1 MTCSNCFNG
10 CTETTS
16 DKCVKYTGIDVPVLG
31 IKNGDSLS
39 YVEQALIEFL
49 TSTLDGSGI
58 KLDIAPESICTLVN
72 DFLPNCADLTMYDL
86 SVALINSACSLQ
98 EQVDAIN
105 LTLSA
110 AEADYDI
117 DCLTGVTAS
126 SGTHVILQAVIDLLC
141 EVNADLNA
149 VTLDISTNYVSISDI
164 DTYIAD
170 YLSTIGAS
178 TLISN
183 KMVPYVAVEYYGS
196 TSFFNATGA
205 GTGDWANIYLCNG
218 LNGTP
223 DKRGRVGIGVT
234 TGMGGSSFD
243 AAVDPAIAGNPAYTL
258 YSKAGA
264 NIVTLDA
271 TQIPSHTHA
280 AVLAMAPH
288 SHTISPVYTAG
299 GSILNH
305 LSFASNIAESVVTAT
320 GLTTSTGTVTNSAT
334 GGGLAHANNQP
345 ALACLYII
353 YIP

>member
-1 MTCSNCFNG
+1 V
-10 CTETTS
+10 EITS

-39 YVEQALIEFL
+39 YVEQALIGFL

-58 KLDIAPESICTLVN
+58 VLDIAEGDLCDLVN
-72 DFLPNCADLTMYDL
+72 SFLPDCGDLTLIDL
-86 SVALINSACSLQ
+86 ATALTKSACSLQ
-98 EQVDAIN
+98 TQVTALENTIN
-105 LTLSA
+105 AGEA
-110 AEADYDI
+110 AYDVN
-117 DCLTGVTAS
+117 CLTGVTAE
-126 SGTHVILQAVIDLLC
+126 SGTHTILQAVIDLLC
-141 EVNADLNA
+141 SVNADLTA
-149 VTLDISTNYVSISDI
+149 LTLDLTTNYVAISDI

-178 TLISN
+178 TLVAN
-183 KMVPYVAVEYYGS
+183 KMIPYVAVEYYGS
-196 TSFFNATGA
+196 TSYFNSTGA

-223 DKRGRVGIGVT
+223 DKRGRVAVGVT
-234 TGMGGSSFD
+234 TGMGGSTFD
-243 AAVDPAIAGNPAYTL
+243 AAVDPAIAGNPAYIL
-258 YSKAGA
+258 NSKAGA
-264 NIVTLDA
+264 NIVTLDV
-271 TQIPSHTHA
+271 TQIPSHNHA
-280 AVLAMAPH
+280 ATLVMAPH
-288 SHTISPVYTAG
+288 SHSISPVYTSG

-320 GLTTSTGTVTNSAT
+320 GLTTSTGTVTNTAT